1 MGTAQRGE
9 TFYVKAFSDL
19 HLPRQGESAFFLFFW
34 RNEKK
39 ESLAKKEKN
48 RVPLPPAAREGRDGT
63 ALRDPLSPPWT
74 LPSHPR

>member
-1 MGTAQRGE
+1 MSDQ
-9 TFYVKAFSDL
+9 TFYVKACCEANL
-19 HLPRQGESAFFLFFW
+19 VRLWERACFLFFW

-39 ESLAKKEKN
+39 ARLAKK
-48 RVPLPPAAREGRDGT
+48 RTAVSLPSAAREGRDGT